1 MTIPVINMLA
11 ILPQTIVVATA
22 LLVLIVDA
30 AGRNR
35 SAMLGRQVLPWISLL
50 GLALAGAAAVWL
62 SLGEPQQFQEMAVA
76 DGYSL
81 AFMLVILAAAALGVL
96 LAQSTV
102 PNVSPQAG
110 AYYSLLLLSA
120 AGMMFMGAALDLLVV
135 FLALEIFSLALYILV
150 GFNREEPRSAEASLK
165 YFLLGA
171 FASGFFLYGIALIYG
186 ATGTTNLPAIAA
198 ALGGGD
204 ASASSA
210 STTPG
215 ALYLYAGAAML
226 VVGFGFKIAMAP
238 FHMWTPDAY
247 HGAPTPVTGFMSVA
261 TKAAAFAA
269 FMRVFVLALPAA
281 QAQWSWALAVLSALT
296 MTLGNLAAL
305 RQSSLKRMLAYSSIA
320 HAGYALVGLVPGTP
334 QGVAAVV
341 FYMVT
346 YLFMNLGAFAVVTAL
361 ERLGEND
368 VLNGN
373 FAGLADRRPDL
384 AAAMAIFMFSLA
396 GIPPFAGFFA
406 KFFVFGAA
414 MEAGWGWLVL
424 IGVVN
429 SVISAFYYLYI
440 TVQMYFRKADEGQAA
455 AETARK
461 GKSPRDGS
469 QKARKGEG
477 AAAAP
482 VVAAAQPSGAA
493 LALSTRSISVAVFVA
508 ALGTIA
514 LGVWPAPWTQ
524 WIGQAVAAVFGG

>member
-1 MTIPVINMLA
+1 MTIPTINMLA
-11 ILPQTIVVATA
+11 ILPQTIVIATA

-30 AGRNR
+30 VARNER
-35 SAMLGRQVLPWISLL
+35 FGRQVLPWLSLL
-50 GLALAGAAAVWL
+50 GLALAGAAAFWL

-81 AFMLVILAAAALGVL
+81 AFMLVILAAAGLGVL
-96 LAQSTV
+96 LAQATV
-102 PNVSPQAG
+102 PHFSQQAG
-110 AYYSLLLLSA
+110 AYYALLLLSA

-150 GFNREEPRSAEASLK
+150 GFNRGEPRSAEASLK

-171 FASGFFLYGIALIYG
+171 FASGFLLYGIALIYG

-198 ALGGGD
+198 ALGAAG
-204 ASASSA
+204 SA
-210 STTPG
+210 G
-215 ALYLYAGAAML
+215 NGLYLYAGLAML

-247 HGAPTPVTGFMSVA
+247 HGAPTPVTAFMSVA

-281 QAQWSWALAVLSALT
+281 QAQWSWALAVLAALT

-320 HAGYALVGLVPGTP
+320 HAGYALVGLVPGTS

-373 FAGLADRRPDL
+373 FAGLADRRPAL

-414 MEAGWGWLVL
+414 MEGGWSWLVL
-424 IGVVN
+424 IGVIN
-429 SVISAFYYLYI
+429 SVISAFYYLNI
-440 TVQMYFRKADEGQAA
+440 TVQMYFRKTGEGQAVAESA
-455 AETARK
+455 AK
-461 GKSPRDGS
+461 GKKGK
-469 QKARKGEG
+469 KAE
-477 AAAAP
+477 AAAAASAP
-482 VVAAAQPSGAA
+482 AVSLPTGAA

-514 LGVWPAPWTQ
+514 LGIWPAPWTQ